1 MSLPPFETHRRIPTP
16 DLARRRPLPHETR
29 YLVDFR
35 SSVPEH
41 PTDLPPPIPSFPQSV
56 ARATPVRRVGGRA
69 SSLVVRADG
78 REVPLEK
85 YRNIGIMAH
94 IDAGKTTTTERVLY
108 YTGKSHKIGEVHEG
122 AATMDWM
129 EQEQERGITITSAA
143 TTCAWKDHRI
153 NIIDTPG
160 HVDFTLEV
168 ERALRVLDGSVCL
181 FDSVAGVEPQSET
194 VWRQADKYG
203 VPRLCFVNKMDRM
216 GANFYRTVDMIVSNL
231 GATPLVIQLPIGAEE
246 EFEGVVDLVQMKAI
260 VWNGE
265 ELGASFDTVDIPD
278 DLKEKA
284 EEYRAMLV
292 EAAVE
297 CDDDVMEAYLE
308 GEEPSEETLKACI
321 RKGTIDNSF
330 VPVMCGTAFKNKG
343 VQPLLDA
350 VLDYLPAPVDLP
362 DMKGTAVDD
371 AETELTRPPS
381 DDAPFSGLAF
391 KIMADPF
398 VGSLTFLRMYSG
410 TLESGSYAYNSVKGK
425 KERIGRLLQMHAN
438 SREDVKDAVTGDIVA
453 IAGLK
458 DTTTGDTLCDQ
469 SDQIILERMEF
480 PDPVIKV
487 AVEPKTKADLEK
499 MSQGLIKLA
508 QEDPSFHFT
517 RDEETNQTVIE
528 GMGELHLD
536 IIVDRLKREFKVEA
550 DIGAPQVNYR
560 ESISKEASV
569 KYTHKKQSGG
579 SGQYAEVQ
587 IKFEPLEPG
596 SGFEFETDLKGGSV
610 PKEYIPGVST
620 GLEQMMGAGVIAGFP
635 VVDVKATLFDG
646 NYHDVDSSVMAFEI
660 AARGAFREG
669 MSKCA
674 PKLLE
679 PVMEVDVITPEDSMG
694 DVIGDLNSRRGQIG
708 ELGDKP
714 GGLKTV
720 KCFVPL
726 AEMFNYVSRLRGM
739 TKGRANYSMKLARYE
754 PVPMN
759 IQKELSEARSAKSSA

>member
-1 MSLPPFETHRRIPTP
+1 MPGFSGLRAQRIG
-16 DLARRRPLPHETR
+16 
-29 YLVDFR
+29 
-35 SSVPEH
+35 
-41 PTDLPPPIPSFPQSV
+41 SV
-56 ARATPVRRVGGRA
+56 ARAAPAHRAGRA
-69 SSLVVRADG
+69 ASLVVRADG

-168 ERALRVLDGSVCL
+168 ERALRVLDGAVCL

-216 GANFYRTVDMIVSNL
+216 GANFYRTVDMIVANL
-231 GATPLVIQLPIGAEE
+231 GATPLVCQLPIGAEE
-246 EFEGVVDLVQMKAI
+246 EFEGIIDLVQMKEI
-260 VWNGE
+260 IWNGE
-265 ELGASFDTVDIPD
+265 ELGASFDTVDIRD
-278 DLKEKA
+278 EYKEKA
-284 EEYRAMLV
+284 EEYRAMLI
-292 EAAVE
+292 ETAVE
-297 CDDDVMEAYLE
+297 CDDEAMEAYLD
-308 GEEPSEETLKACI
+308 GEEPSMETLKACI
-321 RKGTIDNSF
+321 RKGSIDNVF
-330 VPVMCGTAFKNKG
+330 VPVLCGTAFKNKG

-350 VLDYLPAPVDLP
+350 VLDYLPSPVDLP
-362 DMKGTAVDD
+362 DMVGTDVND
-371 AETELTRPPS
+371 AEKKLSRKPS
-381 DDAPFSGLAF
+381 DDESFSGLAF

-410 TLESGSYAYNSVKGK
+410 TLEAGSYAYNSVKGK

-560 ESISKEASV
+560 ESISKEASI

-596 SGFEFETDLKGGSV
+596 SGFEFTTDLKGGSV

-669 MSKCA
+669 MAKCG

-679 PVMEVDVITPEDSMG
+679 PVMQVDVICPEESMG

-726 AEMFNYVSRLRGM
+726 AEMFNYVSKLRGM

-759 IQKELSEARSAKSSA
+759 IQKELAESRGAKSSA

>member
-1 MSLPPFETHRRIPTP
+1 LPGFSGLRAQRIG
-16 DLARRRPLPHETR
+16 
-29 YLVDFR
+29 
-35 SSVPEH
+35 
-41 PTDLPPPIPSFPQSV
+41 SV
-56 ARATPVRRVGGRA
+56 ARAAPARRAGRA
-69 SSLVVRADG
+69 ASLVVRAEAD
-78 REVPLEK
+78 REVSLEK

-94 IDAGKTTTTERVLY
+94 IDAGKTTTTERVLF

-143 TTCAWKDHRI
+143 TTCAWKEHRI

-168 ERALRVLDGSVCL
+168 ERALRVLDGAVCL

-216 GANFYRTVDMIVSNL
+216 GANFYRTVDMIVANL
-231 GATPLVIQLPIGAEE
+231 GAKPLVCQLPIGAEE
-246 EFEGVVDLVQMKAI
+246 DFEGLIDLVQMKEI
-260 VWNGE
+260 LWEGE
-265 ELGASFDTVDIPD
+265 DLGASFVTVDIRD
-278 DLKEKA
+278 EYKEKA
-284 EEYRAMLV
+284 EEYRAMLI
-292 EAAVE
+292 ETAVE

-308 GEEPSEETLKACI
+308 GEEPSTETLKACI
-321 RKGTIDNSF
+321 RKGTIGNLF
-330 VPVMCGTAFKNKG
+330 VPVLCGTAFKNKG

-350 VLDYLPAPVDLP
+350 VLDFLPSPVDLP
-362 DMKGTAVDD
+362 DMNGTDVDD
-371 AETELTRPPS
+371 KEKKLYRKPS
-381 DDAPFSGLAF
+381 DDEAFSGLAF

-398 VGSLTFLRMYSG
+398 VGSLTFVRVYSG
-410 TLESGSYAYNSVKGK
+410 TLEAGSYAYNSVKGK

-438 SREDVKDAVTGDIVA
+438 SREDVKSAVTGDIVA

-469 SDQIILERMEF
+469 SKQIILERMEF

-499 MSQGLIKLA
+499 MSMGLIKLA

-517 RDEETNQTVIE
+517 RDEESNQTVIE
-528 GMGELHLD
+528 GMGELHLE

-560 ESISKEASV
+560 ESISKDATI

-596 SGFEFETDLKGGSV
+596 SGFEFCTDLKGGSI
-610 PKEYIPGVST
+610 PKEYIPGVSS
-620 GLEQMMGAGVIAGFP
+620 GLESMMGAGVIAGFP

-669 MSKCA
+669 MAKAA

-679 PVMEVDVITPEDSMG
+679 PVMQVDVICPEDSMG

-726 AEMFNYVSRLRGM
+726 AEMFNYVSKLRGM

-759 IQKELSEARSAKSSA
+759 IQKELQESRGSKASAN